1 MATSIASLAFPL
13 PTSKLKY
20 SPTWLA
26 TTEDGFEELPPN
38 HNLLSWKDTAWG
50 YPLWLD
56 HSCSSQSAFAPV
68 PANVSLTL
76 TTTTVV
82 LVLPVISISLP
93 PIRSVLPTQFASE
106 SKIAVEAVTFT
117 PVPEVAAG
125 VKVTASSSYL

>member
-26 TTEDGFEELPPN
+26 TTEDGLDGLPPN

-50 YPLWLD
+50 KPLWLD
-56 HSCSSQSAFAPV
+56 HSCSSQSALAPV
-68 PANVSLTL
+68 PANVSLTV

-82 LVLPVISISLP
+82 FVLPVISTSLP
-93 PIRSVLPTQFASE
+93 PMRSVLPTS
-106 SKIAVEAVTFT
+106 
-117 PVPEVAAG
+117 
-125 VKVTASSSYL
+125 